1 MGIINL
7 YTYVTPLLAWGGFL
21 LYNNFITTFFMARIP
36 DPLKYGFYG
45 VDYVLWGK
53 DRVAVYFDM
62 IAAQQ
67 SMMSMLKRGVEVKGM
82 REIKVNA

>member
-1 MGIINL
+1 MEGIK
-7 YTYVTPLLAWGGFL
+7 PS
-21 LYNNFITTFFMARIP
+21 FFMARIR

-62 IAAQQ
+62 ITAQQ

>member
-1 MGIINL
+1 MEGLN
-7 YTYVTPLLAWGGFL
+7 PP
-21 LYNNFITTFFMARIP
+21 FFMARMR

-53 DRVAVYFDM
+53 DRVAVHFDM
-62 IAAQQ
+62 VSAQQ
-67 SMMSMLKRGVEVKGM
+67 AMMSMIKRGVEVKGM